1 VRIST
6 RGRAETRLK
15 CGGRRP
21 RSPASPEAASS
32 SAMQVGQQHATT
44 SNGTSRSLL
53 GRCMA
58 GRQKSFYFFFQPDWD
73 WRRLRNRS
81 KRGASSEA
89 GTETAFAIVRNAG
102 LPRKPR
108 LSVEVC
114 LLRFFSLLLL
124 AQGTPAFFPPGLRQG
139 QGKMADAGGC
149 AGLEPTGSMHLSA
162 LRQDVSLFR
171 HAASG
176 IRVALCP
183 VPGPLCKADIVIPTE
198 CSDNGGLPHCLEHLV
213 FMGSQRFPSRGYL
226 DKLANLC
233 ISQVPDTPHSH

>member
-1 VRIST
+1 MWRQAPSLARFS
-6 RGRAETRLK
+6 RGGL
-15 CGGRRP
+15 
-21 RSPASPEAASS
+21 
-32 SAMQVGQQHATT
+32 V
-44 SNGTSRSLL
+44 L
-53 GRCMA
+53 GDA
-58 GRQKSFYFFFQPDWD
+58 GRPTACYDQQRHQQKPFGPLHGWQAKEFLFQTG
-73 WRRLRNRS
+73 RRLRNRS

-149 AGLEPTGSMHLSA
+149 AGLEPTGSMHLGA

-233 ISQVPDTPHSH
+233 ISQVPDTPHSP